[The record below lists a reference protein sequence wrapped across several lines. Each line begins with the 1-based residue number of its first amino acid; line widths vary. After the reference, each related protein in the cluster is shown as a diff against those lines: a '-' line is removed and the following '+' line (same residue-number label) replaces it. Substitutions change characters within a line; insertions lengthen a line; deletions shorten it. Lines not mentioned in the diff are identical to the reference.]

1 MNYSCIREGET
12 AVHGMKGENTSAA
25 QRMKRYITEHLREP
39 ITAMDIARAA
49 GYSQYH
55 AARVFKGETGLS
67 PFEYIRRERLTASA
81 RALRAEAGAQ
91 DADLPA
97 GMAGLYRDDA
107 GHQHQIILIPNF
119 NASSR
124 WSFCLGAVSPAA

>member
-1 MNYSCIREGET
+1 
-12 AVHGMKGENTSAA
+12 
-25 QRMKRYITEHLREP
+25 
-39 ITAMDIARAA
+39 MDIARAA

-107 GHQHQIILIPNF
+107 GHQHQISSEDRTEKGAESGIIPH
-119 NASSR
+119 SR
-124 WSFCLGAVSPAA
+124 AFSFVQ